1 MSLVKYVETSTA
13 NFNALSTKQPNTMYV
28 VKDDVATSQTGK
40 LYKGNVLIGNGNA
53 ADRLIVQY
61 MPRTNVNAK
70 DLLAYNE
77 KVQGYLP
84 ICINVSGDTTA
95 GNGLATDINLKMPIL
110 IAESTASANTQS
122 TGFVQG
128 VWESPVSAYLPNEFQ
143 GFVIGENVYL
153 RCSIASSNET
163 YLSIYYDGATCP
175 LLGEHLLQTDM
186 GSQSG
191 LMYYRLG
198 IAYSEESF
206 YLMTDRFII
215 ANTQWS
221 GIQTST
227 RQTKFNDVIYSYNHG
242 SSSQGLSWT
251 SNTSDSWKRV
261 CSTNVQAGLYD
272 ISFSMQ
278 MKLWAYMPQL
288 IDSTG
293 DTTVIANYQ
302 AIITADD
309 CDGSLPMG
317 QNSNW
322 RYYIPGMSNMNGE
335 TIIYKG
341 SYSHQF
347 FADSDS
353 AGLIDYWGP
362 IHSFDVAT
370 GEFVSNVVY
379 EGNPN
384 ASVKLSLW
392 VRPTGIINLYGND
405 MPYRFM
411 LESGETATLFRAT
424 YLDNYNDTYD
434 RSGPKT
440 GEYTM
445 YSITTTVM
453 TNGSTGSIGGSCIA
467 KPTMAMAGERVY
479 VQAYPEQNATGGVYE
494 LTGLTY
500 NGVSLNV
507 EATGGSYSFIMP
519 STDVEIIANYT
530 FVEYENTVTIN
541 GFTGF
546 TQGGLSGTS
555 ISTITHV
562 NNCYGIS
569 SVNTLPVSISTI
581 GTTVYVGL
589 VSNSANATA
598 YDLPASSSSP
608 NKPIKSL
615 KIYRNGILKA
625 TITQECFIHCVG
637 SYRYTLYNK
646 KNAGYVIDLNDYE
659 YDSNEP
665 NIFVINLDL
674 DPAQSQ
680 TTYTVT
686 CNYAIGGTTVATPS
700 SGIQGTVVNVTMTPA
715 ANYSIESCTLNGAS
729 WTVNPI
735 SNNGIGSFTIGTSNV
750 TIISTYAEQQS
761 IRYTATVGN
770 ISDGASHNGSM
781 SLSASGYGTSSS
793 SINVPAG
800 TLVTVNY
807 TAPTRVN
814 NTYPIFNKLNY
825 QANMGSQGSIDIPV
839 ESTDNIN
846 YTGSFTMPASSV
858 TVNAVFN
865 SATTVNIRVS
875 TQDDATAENYCQ
887 IYKTL
892 NSAGGIYADF
902 NSCLPGDVIMFYVS
916 SNSNMQI
923 SGYRTYSGIT
933 NSTTDYRGS
942 LSSYSGTIQMSYAEY
957 SNYRI
962 YSMIVPSTSMT
973 IIFDWRTITQQYS
986 LTKQASNSHISSMY
1000 AYSNSSLTSQIAWG
1014 TAVTYNTPIW
1024 VKINPAGTYVVD
1036 GIKLVNT
1043 STGSSTNMQVTQQG
1057 SYYVAAFNMP
1067 NHNTRVDTLE
1077 HMPSSTT
1084 YTITCQQGDNYT
1096 IYTSSSENGPYTTT
1110 TKSFTAGTTVWIK
1123 VVCSFGYITQDLYMS
1138 WAGDGTGIEYIPAQ
1152 ESISSAV
1159 MPASNCT
1166 VFARA
1171 GHSQTG
1177 GDR

>member
-1 MSLVKYVETSTA
+1 MSLVKYVETSTE
-13 NFNALSTKQPNTMYV
+13 NFNNLQTKQPNTMYV
-28 VKDDVATSQTGK
+28 VKDNVATSQTGK

-77 KVQGYLP
+77 KLQGYIP
-84 ICINVSGDTTA
+84 ICINVSGDITA

-110 IAESTASANTQS
+110 IAESTVSANTQS

-128 VWESPVSAYLPNEFQ
+128 VWESPVSTYLPNEFQ
-143 GFVIGENVYL
+143 GFNIGENVYL

-227 RQTKFNDVIYSYNHG
+227 RQTKFNDVIYSYNYG

-251 SNTSDSWKRV
+251 SNTADSWKRI

-278 MKLWAYMPQL
+278 MKLWAYMPQI
-288 IDSTG
+288 IDSIG

-302 AIITADD
+302 VIITADD
-309 CDGSLPMG
+309 CDGGLSMG

-322 RYYIPGMSNMNGE
+322 RYYIPGMANMNGE

-347 FADSDS
+347 FADPDP

-392 VRPTGIINLYGND
+392 VRPTGVINLYGND

-411 LESGETATLFRAT
+411 IESGETATLFRAT

-434 RSGPKT
+434 RSGPKS

-445 YSITTTVM
+445 YNITTRVSAK
-453 TNGSTGSIGGSCIA
+453 GPAGSIGGTCIT

-479 VQAYPEQNATGGVYE
+479 VQAYPEQNVAGGAYE
-494 LTGLTY
+494 LEDLTY
-500 NGVSLNV
+500 NGVSLDV
-507 EATGGSYSFIMP
+507 ESTGGSYSFIMP
-519 STDVEIIANYT
+519 SIPVEVVANYK
-530 FVEYENTVTIN
+530 FVEYVNTVTID

-546 TQGGLSGTS
+546 IDGGLSGTA
-555 ISTITHV
+555 ISTTTHV
-562 NNCYGIS
+562 NNCYGINS
-569 SVNTLPVSISTI
+569 SKQLPVNISTI

-589 VSNSANATA
+589 ISNATNATA
-598 YDLPASSSSP
+598 YGLPTTTSS
-608 NKPIKSL
+608 NVPIKSL
-615 KIYRNGILKA
+615 KIYRNGILKD
-625 TITQECFIHCVG
+625 TITKGCFIHYVG
-637 SYRYTLYNK
+637 SSYRYTLYNK
-646 KNAGYVIDLNDYE
+646 NGYAIKLNDYG
-659 YDSNEP
+659 YDSNES

-686 CNYAIGGTTVATPS
+686 CNYSIGGTTVATPA
-700 SGIQGTVVNVTMTPA
+700 SGIQGTTVNVTMTPA
-715 ANYSIESCTLNGAS
+715 ANYRIESCILNGAT

-750 TIISTYAEQQS
+750 TITSTYAEQQS
-761 IRYTATVGN
+761 TRYTATVGD
-770 ISDGASHNGSM
+770 ISDGANHNGNM
-781 SLSASGYGTSSS
+781 TLSASGYGTSSS

-800 TLVTVNY
+800 TSVTVNY

-814 NTYPIFNKLNY
+814 NTYPIFNKLIY
-825 QANMGSQGSIDIPV
+825 QTNMGDRVSTDIPI
-839 ESTDNIN
+839 ESSDNIN

-865 SATTVNIRVS
+865 SATTVNIRVA
-875 TQDDATAENYCQ
+875 TQNDATAENYCQ

-892 NSAGGIYADF
+892 NSVGGIYADF
-902 NSCLPGDVIMFYVS
+902 NSCMPGDAITFYVS
-916 SNSNMQI
+916 SSSNMQI
-923 SGYRTYSGIT
+923 SGYKTYSGIT

-942 LSSYSGTIQMSYAEY
+942 LSLYSGTIQMSYAEY

-962 YSMIVPSTSMT
+962 YSMIVPSTSVT
-973 IIFDWRTITQQYS
+973 VIFDWKTITLQYS
-986 LTKQASNSHISSMY
+986 LTKQSSNSHISQMN

-1014 TAVTYNTPIW
+1014 TAVAYNTPIW
-1024 VKINPAGTYVVD
+1024 VKIIPAGTYVVD
-1036 GIKLVNT
+1036 EIKLVNT
-1043 STGSSTNMQVTQQG
+1043 STGSSNTMKVTPQG

-1067 NHNTRVDTLE
+1067 NYNTRVDTLE

-1084 YTITCQQGDNYT
+1084 YTLTCQQGDNYT
-1096 IYTSSSENGPYTTT
+1096 IYTSSSENGTYTTT
-1110 TKSFTAGTTVWIK
+1110 TKSFAAGATVWIK
-1123 VVCSFGYITQDLYMS
+1123 VVCSYGYITQGVYMS
-1138 WAGDGTGIEYIPAQ
+1138 WSGNGTGIEYVPAR

-1159 MPASNCT
+1159 MPAGNCT
-1166 VFARA
+1166 VFAQA
-1171 GHSQTG
+1171 GLYYTT